1 MEDHNQNDSAA
12 HSRVPVHNSS
22 FCSPDSLM
30 TQVEIEV
37 EIEAREEIVDLKLA
51 AELGFNDKVRAHM
64 GLGDDYHL
72 FEHGHDVPLHQ
83 PPHGRKAI
91 RLVAHRC
98 KTVEVE
104 IRYEHN
110 TAKRRFAPAQ
120 TVYQALQW
128 AIGPAAFN
136 LDAVTAAKA
145 NLILPHAAAPLPRE
159 AALGKYVSPG
169 HCALVVDLT
178 LKDFS
183 NG

>member
-110 TAKRRFAPAQ
+110 TA
-120 TVYQALQW
+120 
-128 AIGPAAFN
+128 
-136 LDAVTAAKA
+136 
-145 NLILPHAAAPLPRE
+145 
-159 AALGKYVSPG
+159 
-169 HCALVVDLT
+169 
-178 LKDFS
+178 
-183 NG
+183 